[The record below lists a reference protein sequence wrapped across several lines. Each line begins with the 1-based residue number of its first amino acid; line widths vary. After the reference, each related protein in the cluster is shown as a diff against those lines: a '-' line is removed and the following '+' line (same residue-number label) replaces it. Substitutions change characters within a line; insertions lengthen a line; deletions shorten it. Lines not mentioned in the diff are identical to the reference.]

1 MLIAIAALLL
11 PVVLIYT
18 WFSRIPEPE
27 VRPVDWR
34 PVVAQAQ
41 AQAPYPVA
49 VPQNLP
55 DTWAVVRARWT
66 PLGQPGLDQAPAVGN
81 TFQLGYLTP
90 RQIYIGL
97 DQRDVDPQGLI
108 RTASRDGAADGESV
122 LAGVAWKRYVS
133 DDDRT
138 RSLVRTDNS
147 STVVI
152 SGDLSYQALEAFA
165 STIT

>member
-1 MLIAIAALLL
+1 
-11 PVVLIYT
+11 VVLIYG

-27 VRPVDWR
+27 VKPVDWR

-90 RQIYIGL
+90 QQIYIGL
-97 DQRDVDPQGLI
+97 DQRDVDPQGII
-108 RTASRDGAADGESV
+108 RTASRDGAADGEACWPASPGS
-122 LAGVAWKRYVS
+122 AMSATMTAPAHWCEP
-133 DDDRT
+133 T
-138 RSLVRTDNS
+138 TAARSLSAVT
-147 STVVI
+147 
-152 SGDLSYQALEAFA
+152 
-165 STIT
+165 